1 MPTATEILNPGES
14 KEQQYNRYK
23 ADPVIRDLNRKI
35 AEMKELQPKRI
46 IAYENGPMIEEG
58 TDESFIK
65 AIDHLAQLRNDYI
78 SAKYPL
84 LQGAVWFINTP
95 E

>member
-1 MPTATEILNPGES
+1 MQTATEILNAES
-14 KEQQYNRYK
+14 KEQQHKRFK
-23 ADPVIRDLNRKI
+23 ADSIIRDLNRKI
-35 AEMKELQPKRI
+35 DEMKALQPKRI
-46 IAYENGPMIEEG
+46 IAFENGPMIEEG

-65 AIDHLAQLRNDYI
+65 AIDHLAHLRADYI

-84 LQGAVWFINTP
+84 LQGEAWFVNHP